1 MLNNRI
7 LRQNRV
13 LSSGGVERGFQ
24 ALLPQTLS
32 VLVICFLA
40 ACLRAAKRGFHF
52 GDLVA
57 VPHCFFGLFWGLI

>member
-57 VPHCFFGLFWGLI
+57 VPHCFLVYFGA